1 MENNL
6 SVPQTAPRVSRLPK
20 IKLPLVAT
28 YLLLGLVSII
38 MVLPFV
44 WMLST
49 SLKVDAEIFGRT
61 IVWIPSTLD
70 WENYSY
76 IFNDLKMDMLFRNT
90 IYVSVLSVVVQT
102 ILCSMAGYAFA
113 RLNFRGKNVLF
124 LAIILTMTVPFEV
137 LVLPLFI
144 FVRHFPLMGGNDL
157 FGNGG
162 FGMVNSYAGLVFP
175 HLVTVYGI
183 FIFRQ
188 FFQSFPKELED
199 AAMIDGA
206 TKARIFWSMILPNS
220 SAVIGTMSLFA
231 FLWSWND
238 LLWPVIVI
246 KQAQL
251 KTLQAGLA
259 IVAQNPSRWGEMMAA
274 SVMITVPVVLVFLL
288 LQRFLVQG
296 VATSGIKG

>member
-1 MENNL
+1 MA
-6 SVPQTAPRVSRLPK
+6 SISLPK
-20 IKLPLVAT
+20 TSQQVTKRPRIKISLILT
-28 YLLLGLVSII
+28 YLVLGLISIVMI
-38 MVLPFV
+38 MPFF

-49 SLKVDAEIFGRT
+49 SLKVDSEIFGRT
-61 IVWIPSTLD
+61 IKWIPSTLD
-70 WENYSY
+70 WENYRY
-76 IFNDLKMDMLFRNT
+76 IFNDLNMEVLFRNT
-90 IYVSVLSVVVQT
+90 IFVSVMAVIVQI

-124 LAIILTMTVPFEV
+124 LSLVITMTVPFEV

-144 FVRHFPLMGGNDL
+144 LVRHFPLAGGNDL
-157 FGNGG
+157 LGNGG
-162 FGMVNSYAGLVFP
+162 VGLLNSYTGIVFP

-188 FFQSFPKELED
+188 FFLGFPKELED

-206 TKARIFWSMILPNS
+206 NKARIFWSLVLPNS
-220 SAVIGTMSLFA
+220 GPVIGTMALFS
-231 FLWSWND
+231 FLWAWND

-246 KQAQL
+246 KQNHL
-251 KTLQAGLA
+251 KTLQAGIA

-274 SVMITVPVVLVFLL
+274 SVMITLPVVLIFLL

>member
-1 MENNL
+1 MATI
-6 SVPQTAPRVSRLPK
+6 SVAKSTQRASRRVK
-20 IKLPLVAT
+20 ISFSLVLT
-28 YLLLGLVSII
+28 YVLLALMSIV
-38 MVLPFV
+38 MVLPFF

-49 SLKVDAEIFGRT
+49 SLKVDSEIFGKT
-61 IVWIPSTLD
+61 IKWIPSTLD
-70 WENYSY
+70 WENYRY
-76 IFNDLKMDMLFRNT
+76 IFNDLNMDVLFRNT
-90 IYVSVLSVVVQT
+90 IYVSVIAVVVQI

-124 LAIILTMTVPFEV
+124 IALVITMTVPFEV

-144 FVRHFPLMGGNDL
+144 FIRHFPLVGGNNL
-157 FGNGG
+157 LGSGG
-162 FGMVNSYAGLVFP
+162 VGLLNTYGGIVFP

-188 FFQSFPKELED
+188 FFLGFPKELED
-199 AAMIDGA
+199 AALIDGA
-206 TKARIFWSMILPNS
+206 NKARIFWSLILPNS
-220 SAVIGTMSLFA
+220 GPVIGTMSLFA
-231 FLWSWND
+231 FLWAWND

-246 KQAQL
+246 KQNHL
-251 KTLQAGLA
+251 KTLQAGIA

-274 SVMITVPVVLVFLL
+274 SVMITLPVILVFLL